1 MKLAVILE
9 QPFWFDGKTYSTTA
23 PFINFVLSFKKY
35 FDEIRLFVPL
45 SMNSMEGGPFSFEI
59 DEKIKF
65 VQLPFCRTSIEMA
78 RAAPWTIPQ
87 WIKIFRRELSSWDL
101 AWIVGSYFPTFL
113 FFPLARRGGKK
124 VFFYIRSNFFK
135 EVASYRNRGILNYSL
150 GMLGGWVADRIIFN
164 AIRKNNPVFVIGN
177 ELYNIYGGKG
187 TKVFKVYPT
196 LITNNDIV
204 SHKKF
209 SNKEFKVIFVGRMT
223 PEKGLEVLVEAME
236 RLIKIE
242 GCQVI
247 CKVVGT
253 GKDEGRMKALVA
265 AKGLDRFFEFA
276 GFVPPGKKLFEQYD
290 WADVKVLSSHTE
302 GIPKTLYEAM
312 ARGLPIVSTD
322 VGGIAEIVRDGENG
336 LLVPPGNSPAL
347 AAAIKKIADDPELR
361 EYFSRANLNKAKEF
375 TIEKQRDFMFS
386 IIKKEIIEAN

>member
-1 MKLAVILE
+1 
-9 QPFWFDGKTYSTTA
+9 
-23 PFINFVLSFKKY
+23 
-35 FDEIRLFVPL
+35 
-45 SMNSMEGGPFSFEI
+45 
-59 DEKIKF
+59 
-65 VQLPFCRTSIEMA
+65 
-78 RAAPWTIPQ
+78 
-87 WIKIFRRELSSWDL
+87 
-101 AWIVGSYFPTFL
+101 
-113 FFPLARRGGKK
+113 
-124 VFFYIRSNFFK
+124 
-135 EVASYRNRGILNYSL
+135 
-150 GMLGGWVADRIIFN
+150 
-164 AIRKNNPVFVIGN
+164 
-177 ELYNIYGGKG
+177 
-187 TKVFKVYPT
+187 
-196 LITNNDIV
+196 
-204 SHKKF
+204 
-209 SNKEFKVIFVGRMT
+209 
-223 PEKGLEVLVEAME
+223 
-236 RLIKIE
+236 
-242 GCQVI
+242 
-247 CKVVGT
+247 
-253 GKDEGRMKALVA
+253 MKALVA